1 MSLLGVRTLEGFR
14 VTVDSIGHRFV
25 ARASIVAA
33 WRNKSQ
39 QPDSRPFMPHI
50 QAFRGIRYDLGHV
63 GSLSNVVAPPYDV
76 IDAELQQRLY
86 EKHPA
91 NVVRLILNKDEP
103 GDDEQNSRYTRAAR
117 LMRQWQRDRVLFRE
131 SDPAIYVYHQMF
143 TEAGVQHT
151 RRGFMSRVR
160 LERFGEGS
168 IYPHEETHGAAKA
181 DRLKLWSAC
190 KANLSQI
197 FSLYP
202 DPENAAQYILEAAIA
217 GVAPLE
223 ATDHLGVVHRIWPV
237 TDVATITA
245 VIAAMG
251 DRPVYIAD
259 GHHRYETACTL
270 RDQIAAAHGGSLPQE
285 HPANYVLMMLV
296 SMSDPGMLVLPTHRL
311 FRGLPPITS
320 TQLRERLGDSFAT
333 EPVGRSPGQARSLW
347 DEIEMEGEQSTLGLY
362 TAADDQWTFA
372 RLTDAGRGRM
382 AEAADDHSADWQG
395 LGVSILHRLIIDT
408 LLAPRSSLPAP
419 KYVRDIEEVVRG
431 LEHGDAA
438 GRDATGQAG
447 TGGRFELAALVMPAT
462 VEHIR
467 AISSHGERMPAK
479 STYFYPKLLS
489 GLVINPLE

>member
-1 MSLLGVRTLEGFR
+1 
-14 VTVDSIGHRFV
+14 
-25 ARASIVAA
+25 
-33 WRNKSQ
+33 
-39 QPDSRPFMPHI
+39 MPTI
-50 QAFRGIRYDLGHV
+50 QALRGIRYDLGHV
-63 GSLSNVVAPPYDV
+63 GSLSNVIAPPYDV

-86 EKHPA
+86 DMHPA

-103 GDDEQNSRYTRAAR
+103 GDDEHDNRYTRAAR
-117 LMRQWQRDRVLFRE
+117 QMRSWLRDGVLFTE
-131 SDPAIYVYHQMF
+131 AQPAIYVYHQVF
-143 TEAGVQHT
+143 LDGGGEHT
-151 RRGFMSRVR
+151 RRGFMCRVR
-160 LERFGEGS
+160 LERFGEGN

-181 DRLKLWSAC
+181 DRLKLWGAC
-190 KANLSQI
+190 RANLSQI
-197 FSLYP
+197 FGLYP
-202 DPENAAQYILEAAIA
+202 DAENQAQNILEAAIA

-237 TDVATITA
+237 TDVPTITA

-259 GHHRYETACTL
+259 GHHRYETACNL
-270 RDQIAAAHGGSLPQE
+270 RDQFAASVAAGGSPAAAQFATGEPPVATLPPE

-296 SMSDPGMLVLPTHRL
+296 SMSDPGMLVLATHRL
-311 FRGLPPITS
+311 FRGLSAMTS
-320 TQLRERLGDSFAT
+320 AQLCERLGDSFAT
-333 EPVGRSPGQARSLW
+333 EPAGTGPERARSLW
-347 DEIEMEGEQSTLGLY
+347 EEIEMEGDQATIGLY
-362 TAADDQWTFA
+362 TAADNQWTLA
-372 RLTDAGRGRM
+372 RLTDAGRERM
-382 AEAADDHSADWQG
+382 AEAAGEHSDDWHG
-395 LGVSILHRLIIDT
+395 LGVSILHRLIIET
-408 LLAPRSSLPAP
+408 LLNNGQQVGAASRAALGQASPPRLGGPTLPAP

-431 LEHGDAA
+431 LKEGDAA

>member
-1 MSLLGVRTLEGFR
+1 MP
-14 VTVDSIGHRFV
+14 TV
-25 ARASIVAA
+25 
-33 WRNKSQ
+33 
-39 QPDSRPFMPHI
+39 
-50 QAFRGIRYDLGHV
+50 QAFRGIRYDLGHI
-63 GSLSNVVAPPYDV
+63 GSLSNVIAPPYDV
-76 IDAELQQRLY
+76 IDAELQNALY
-86 EKHPA
+86 DKHPA
-91 NVVRLILNKDEP
+91 NVVRLILNRDAP
-103 GDDEQNSRYTRAAR
+103 GDDEHSNRYTRAAR
-117 LMRQWQRDRVLFRE
+117 LMRSWLREGVLFTE
-131 SDPAIYVYHQMF
+131 ADPAIYVYHQMF
-143 TEAGVQHT
+143 QDGDTTYT

-160 LERFGEGS
+160 LERFGEGN

-202 DPENAAQYILEAAIA
+202 DPENAAQNILEAAIA
-217 GVAPLE
+217 DVAPLE

-251 DRPVYIAD
+251 DRPAYIAD

-270 RDQIAAAHGGSLPQE
+270 RDQIAAAHGGPLPPG

-296 SMSDPGMLVLPTHRL
+296 SMSDRGMLVLATHRL
-311 FRGLPPITS
+311 FRGLPSMTS
-320 TQLRERLGDSFAT
+320 GELRERLGDSFAL
-333 EPVGRSPGQARSLW
+333 ELAGRGPDRARSLW
-347 DEIEMEGEQSTLGLY
+347 QEIEMEGEQSTLGLY
-362 TAADDQWTFA
+362 TTADDQWTLA
-372 RLTDAGRGRM
+372 RLTDAGRQRM
-382 AEAADDHSADWQG
+382 ADVAREHSADWQG
-395 LGVSILHRLIIDT
+395 LGVSILHRLIMET
-408 LLAPRSSLPAP
+408 LLAGYPLAGSSLPAP
-419 KYVRDIEEVVRG
+419 KYVRDIEEVVGG
-431 LEHGDAA
+431 LEHGDDA

>member
-1 MSLLGVRTLEGFR
+1 
-14 VTVDSIGHRFV
+14 
-25 ARASIVAA
+25 
-33 WRNKSQ
+33 
-39 QPDSRPFMPHI
+39 MPVI

-63 GSLSNVVAPPYDV
+63 GSLSNVIAPPYDV
-76 IDAELQQRLY
+76 IDAELQQQLY
-86 EKHPA
+86 DLHPA
-91 NVVRLILNKDEP
+91 NVVRLILNKDQS
-103 GDDEQNSRYTRAAR
+103 GDTEQSNRYTRAAR
-117 LMRQWQRDRVLFRE
+117 TMRSWQREGVLFTE
-131 SDPAIYVYHQMF
+131 ADPAIYVYHQVF
-143 TEAGVQHT
+143 NEGGTTYT
-151 RRGFMSRVR
+151 RRGFMCRVR
-160 LERFGEGS
+160 LERFGEGN

-202 DPENAAQYILEAAIA
+202 DESNDAQNILEAAIA

-237 TDVATITA
+237 KDIATITA

-251 DRPVYIAD
+251 EKAVYIAD

-270 RDQIAAAHGGSLPQE
+270 RDRIADELAQRGEALPPE

-296 SMSDPGMLVLPTHRL
+296 SMSDPGMLVLATHRL
-311 FRGLPPITS
+311 FRGLSPIS
-320 TQLRERLGDSFAT
+320 SSELREKLGDCFDT
-333 EPVGRSPGQARSLW
+333 EPVGNGADRARSLW
-347 DEIEMEGEQSTLGLY
+347 EEIEMEGEQSTLGLY
-362 TAADDQWTFA
+362 TADDDQWTLV
-372 RLTDAGRGRM
+372 RLTDAGRRRM
-382 AEAADDHSADWQG
+382 ADVSADHSADWQT
-395 LGVSILHRLIIDT
+395 LGVSILHRLIMET
-408 LLAPRSSLPAP
+408 LLVGAASRAALDPLSPPRLGGPTLPAP

-431 LEHGDAA
+431 IQDGDVA

-447 TGGRFELAALVMPAT
+447 TGGRFELVALVMPAT

-489 GLVINPLE
+489 GLVINPLD